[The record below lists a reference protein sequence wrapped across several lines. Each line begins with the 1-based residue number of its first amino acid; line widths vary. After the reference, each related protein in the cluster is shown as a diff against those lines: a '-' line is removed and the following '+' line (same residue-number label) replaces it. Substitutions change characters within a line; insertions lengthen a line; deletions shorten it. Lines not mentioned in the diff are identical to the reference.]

1 MSPHPLSQHPLS
13 LGASVAESMSPLQL
27 PARRRLRLLLAHG
40 LVAVV
45 GLAIGA
51 VGGIMAAFWLGFIE
65 ISC

>member
-1 MSPHPLSQHPLS
+1 M
-13 LGASVAESMSPLQL
+13 AESMSPLQL

-51 VGGIMAAFWLGFIE
+51 VGGIVAAFWLGFIE